1 MLGLIKKDLLM
12 MKQNFKLYAFIL
24 IIYLILAFAGQ
35 MDISFIFPFFSVV
48 MIFNTFAYD
57 AQNNWDAYAISL
69 PNGRKNVVNSKYLS
83 TLILMLVLCVIVTI
97 FSMII
102 SYVNTGSVAFL
113 ETFYIMFY
121 SALAT
126 MIVIAVMFPVI
137 FKFGVEKGR
146 VIIFSLIFLASF
158 IITIALNVATNIFT
172 SSNVF
177 TDFISKYYAILIPLV
192 CIGIFI
198 ISYFISLKLYSKREF

>member
-1 MLGLIKKDLLM
+1 
-12 MKQNFKLYAFIL
+12 
-24 IIYLILAFAGQ
+24 
-35 MDISFIFPFFSVV
+35 MDISFVFPFFSVV
-48 MIFNTFAYD
+48 MIFNTFVYD

-97 FSMII
+97 FSIII
-102 SYVNTGSVAFL
+102 SYANTGSVAFL

-126 MIVIAVMFPVI
+126 MLVIAVMFSVI